1 MSSSKDD
8 IKRPVG
14 RPRLDEKMEYL
25 RVRVPEKLLVIADGL
40 DLPYKK
46 LVRENFEKMVCVAI
60 LTKRGE
66 TNCEICE
73 NVITRNQ
80 IIEEEYQQA
89 LAAFKKEQAEKV
101 EEEQKMSKAI
111 KQAVLDGMTRGE
123 AESEYGRV
131 FPDHVWK
138 KYGGKS

>member
-1 MSSSKDD
+1 MSKDV
-8 IKRPVG
+8 KRPVG
-14 RPRLDEKMEYL
+14 RPPLDEKMEYL
-25 RVRVPEKLLVIADGL
+25 RVRVPEKLLTIADGL

-46 LVRENFEKMVCVAI
+46 LVRENFEKMICVAI

-80 IIEEEYQQA
+80 IIEEEYKIA
-89 LAAFKKEQAEKV
+89 LEAFTREQAIKA
-101 EEEQKMSKAI
+101 EEEQKMSVVIQQAI
-111 KQAVLDGMTRGE
+111 QDGKTRGE